1 MGLGGGNN
9 MEDNGLRGGSGG
21 APGRKLRVS
30 CSSLG
35 SRSAASTA
43 PEGRWP
49 LSNQQGCQRLVWFAK
64 HERNSTSF
72 T

>member
-9 MEDNGLRGGSGG
+9 MENNGLRGGSGG

-43 PEGRWP
+43 PEGQPHFLPHDDRIKP
-49 LSNQQGCQRLVWFAK
+49 TAVAQYDALIG
-64 HERNSTSF
+64 
-72 T
+72 